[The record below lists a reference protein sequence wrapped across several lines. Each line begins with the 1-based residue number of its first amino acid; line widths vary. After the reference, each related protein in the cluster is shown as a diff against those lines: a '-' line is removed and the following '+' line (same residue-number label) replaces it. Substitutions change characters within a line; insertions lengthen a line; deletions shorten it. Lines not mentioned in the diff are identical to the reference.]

1 MKNLTGIG
9 IFFIFLGFL
18 FVAVGSLF
26 QEAGKTR
33 VAGGTNSGTKIAV
46 GGFIGPIPFGWAN
59 DKRLFYPLIVFL
71 GAMAVLWMAWQM
83 MNK

>member
-1 MKNLTGIG
+1 MKNLVGVG

-18 FVAVGSLF
+18 LVAVGSLF
-26 QEAGKTR
+26 QDAGKTKT
-33 VAGGTNSGTKIAV
+33 ASGPSGTKVAI

-59 DKRLFYPLIVFL
+59 DKRLFYPLMGVLIALAVFW
-71 GAMAVLWMAWQM
+71 VAWQL

>member
-1 MKNLTGIG
+1 M
-9 IFFIFLGFL
+9 
-18 FVAVGSLF
+18 VAVGSLF
-26 QEAGKTR
+26 QEAGKTK
-33 VAGGTNSGTKIAV
+33 GTSGATGATKVAV

-71 GAMAVLWMAWQM
+71 GAMAVLWIVRQM